1 MKHISKLLFFTAILT
16 YLLVST
22 VLAGTAPQKEDEKTS
37 LWLLSSETTYTKR
50 SGLHGT
56 VGRGDSLYGDYS
68 IDRRFPIS
76 GNWYFRT
83 GAEYERL
90 DFGGSS
96 NGLPNHLQAI
106 YAHLAVEYIVQDHA
120 GAGASLEPGYYFQ
133 NRISG
138 DAFDVPWRIWMSFP
152 LRKDKVFGVIG
163 VGGSL
168 YQNPVV
174 APGGGIIWLI
184 NEKVRV
190 EGVFPKPAL
199 IYSPNDNWEF
209 RLLGEIVFESFHT
222 DDVAVLGKPWL
233 NNAVVQYSEYRG
245 GMQVSYSGFKP
256 FNICVGAGYT
266 FQRKFDFFRA
276 DWSQRVGGAPYVK
289 VGLEAKF

>member
-1 MKHISKLLFFTAILT
+1 
-16 YLLVST
+16 
-22 VLAGTAPQKEDEKTS
+22 
-37 LWLLSSETTYTKR
+37 
-50 SGLHGT
+50 
-56 VGRGDSLYGDYS
+56 
-68 IDRRFPIS
+68 
-76 GNWYFRT
+76 
-83 GAEYERL
+83 
-90 DFGGSS
+90 
-96 NGLPNHLQAI
+96 
-106 YAHLAVEYIVQDHA
+106 
-120 GAGASLEPGYYFQ
+120 
-133 NRISG
+133 
-138 DAFDVPWRIWMSFP
+138 MSFP

-184 NEKVRV
+184 NEKMRV

-199 IYSPNDNWEF
+199 VYSPNDNWEF
-209 RLLGEIVFESFHT
+209 RLLGEIVFQSFRT

-233 NNAVVQYSEYRG
+233 KNAVVQYSEYRG
-245 GMQVSYSGFKP
+245 GMQVNYSGFKP

-266 FQRKFDFFRA
+266 FQREFDFFRA